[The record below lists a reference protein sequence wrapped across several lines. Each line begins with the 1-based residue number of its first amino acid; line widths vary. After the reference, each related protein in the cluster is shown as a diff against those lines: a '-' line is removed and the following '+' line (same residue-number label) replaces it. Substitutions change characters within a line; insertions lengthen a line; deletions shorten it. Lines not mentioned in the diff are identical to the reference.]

1 MTLDWLTIGVFKFLS
16 KSSYAH
22 LYQINDQD
30 IMSSLVSVKG
40 KTTIN
45 SKNTIFQSFKLTEI
59 SYEEK
64 LIWVYKYSKLNL
76 VKNNNI

>member
-1 MTLDWLTIGVFKFLS
+1 
-16 KSSYAH
+16 
-22 LYQINDQD
+22 
-30 IMSSLVSVKG
+30 MSSLVSVKG

-45 SKNTIFQSFKLTEI
+45 SKNTIFQSLKLTEI

-64 LIWVYKYSKLNL
+64 LIWVYKYSKLTL